1 MTDLKRLLEMALRS
15 EIDSRDIY
23 QKASNMTKNAL
34 LKEKFNFLSGEEAK
48 HKILIENI
56 IKMKFPNEEI
66 EIPESTEVPL
76 PRITVSE
83 KDPISKLLTQAMDA
97 EKETSKFYANIA
109 KQLDEENASLMQYL
123 SSIEMSHYYF
133 LQAERDLILK
143 FENYDQYFEMM
154 HVGP

>member
-23 QKASNMTKNAL
+23 QKASTMTKNAL

-133 LQAERDLILK
+133 LQAERNLILK

>member
-1 MTDLKRLLEMALRS
+1 MTDLKRLLEMSLRA

-23 QKASNMTKNAL
+23 KKASGLTKNAL
-34 LKEKFNFLSGEEAK
+34 LKEKFLFLSNEEEK
-48 HKILIENI
+48 HRILIENI
-56 IKMKFPNEEI
+56 IKMKFPGEEI
-66 EIPESTEVPL
+66 KIPESTEVPL
-76 PRITVSE
+76 PRITVTE
-83 KDPISKLLTQAMDA
+83 KDPISKLLSQAMDA

-109 KQLDEENASLMQYL
+109 GKLDDENASLMQYL

-133 LQAERDLILK
+133 LQAERDLSLK

>member
-15 EIDSRDIY
+15 EIDSKDIY
-23 QKASNMTKNAL
+23 ERASNMTKNAL
-34 LKEKFNFLSGEEAK
+34 LKEKFNFLASEEAK
-48 HKILIENI
+48 HRIMIENI

-66 EIPESTEVPL
+66 NIPESTEVPL
-76 PRITVSE
+76 PKVSVTE
-83 KDPISKLLTQAMDA
+83 KDPISKLLTQAMNA
-97 EKETSKFYANIA
+97 EMETSRFYANIA

-133 LQAERDLILK
+133 LQAERDLALK

>member
-23 QKASNMTKNAL
+23 KKASEMTKNAL
-34 LKEKFNFLSGEEAK
+34 LKEKFNFLSREEEK
-48 HKILIENI
+48 HRIMIENM
-56 IKMKFPNEEI
+56 IKMKFPNEDI
-66 EIPESTEVPL
+66 NIPESTEVPL
-76 PRITVSE
+76 PRITVTE
-83 KDPISKLLTQAMDA
+83 KDPISKLLSQAMNA
-97 EKETSKFYANIA
+97 EEETSKFYASIA
-109 KQLDEENASLMQYL
+109 KQLDDENASLMQYL

-133 LQAERDLILK
+133 LRAERDLALK

>member
-1 MTDLKRLLEMALRS
+1 MTDLKTLLEMALRA

-23 QKASNMTKNAL
+23 QKASTMTKNAL

-48 HKILIENI
+48 HRVLIENI

-76 PRITVSE
+76 PKITISE

>member
-1 MTDLKRLLEMALRS
+1 MALRA

-23 QKASNMTKNAL
+23 QKASTMTKNAL

-48 HKILIENI
+48 HRVLIENI

-76 PRITVSE
+76 PKITISG

-133 LQAERDLILK
+133 LQAEKDLILK

>member
-1 MTDLKRLLEMALRS
+1 MTDLKRLLEMALRA

-23 QKASNMTKNAL
+23 QNAANMTKNSI

-76 PRITVSE
+76 PRVTVKE
-83 KDPISKLLTQAMDA
+83 GDPISRLLSQAMEN
-97 EKETSKFYANIA
+97 EKETSEFYASIA
-109 KQLDEENASLMQYL
+109 KRLDDENASLMQYL
-123 SSIEMSHYYF
+123 SSIEMSHFYF
-133 LQAERDLILK
+133 LQAERDLALK

>member
-23 QKASNMTKNAL
+23 QKAAGMTKNSL

-76 PRITVSE
+76 PRVTVKE
-83 KDPISKLLTQAMDA
+83 GDPISMLLSQAM
-97 EKETSKFYANIA
+97 ENERETSKFYASIA
-109 KQLDEENASLMQYL
+109 KRLDDENASLMQYL
-123 SSIEMSHYYF
+123 SSIEMSHFYF
-133 LQAERDLILK
+133 LQAERDLALK